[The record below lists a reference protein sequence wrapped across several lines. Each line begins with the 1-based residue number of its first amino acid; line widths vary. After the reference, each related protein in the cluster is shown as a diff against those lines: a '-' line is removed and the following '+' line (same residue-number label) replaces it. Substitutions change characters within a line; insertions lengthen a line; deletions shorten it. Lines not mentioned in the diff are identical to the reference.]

1 MVLVILNL
9 KIFGRFI
16 IRSKSWPDKT
26 YPKNKTIRLVEEL
39 FKGKQISKD
48 IQIKD
53 KWKSVKL
60 WTVEKIEVEKYTPK
74 RIEKKA
80 APFE

>member
-1 MVLVILNL
+1 M
-9 KIFGRFI
+9 
-16 IRSKSWPDKT
+16 
-26 YPKNKTIRLVEEL
+26 EEL